1 MQITN
6 NLDTENRSYSL
17 WNSMVVWILS
27 SFIVSFRLKRFY
39 RIGIGSEHIG
49 NTRILREIFLK
60 F

>member
-1 MQITN
+1 
-6 NLDTENRSYSL
+6 
-17 WNSMVVWILS
+17 MVVWILS